1 MSELLPERLPF
12 RVSQVTG
19 AVTRKAL
26 DDLDHLVILIAPG
39 AGDKAW
45 ANIPEAARLR
55 TLMRRRGGDRDHA
68 LIRSR
73 LANKAATGITLG
85 RVPEL
90 PDGQMAVDG
99 FRQLKFA
106 GEIIADA
113 LANRPRSL
121 GILVCG
127 FDSAAATA
135 FRQALLLAAG
145 AHSFRLPD
153 YRKEKKPEP
162 QLQQVKLLGCAER
175 LDLARPLAEIE
186 AANLVRWLTALPP
199 NRLTAASYREVLAE
213 LAEHHDWSMRFLDVT
228 ALQNLGAGAFL
239 AVAQGNAMPDAG
251 IAHLS
256 YRPRKQTQPD
266 IALIGKGIIFD
277 TGGTNLKSFAHMKD
291 MHQDMCG
298 SAVALGV
305 LLAVTRLKLPIAIDC
320 WLAITE
326 NRISAE
332 AYKPRDVVTA
342 ANGLTIEVLH
352 TDAEG
357 RMALADTLVLAGR
370 EKPALM
376 IDYATLTGACIG
388 ALTERY
394 SGVFTN
400 RPALTPPVLA
410 AGKRSGERIWPFP
423 MDEDFDEDIKSNVAD
438 VLQCSAENAGDHI
451 LAARFLQRFVPK
463 QTPWLH
469 VDLSSAWRKQGL
481 AHVPGGVTG
490 FGVRLTLNLLLDH
503 GSDIGRLIGR
513 PLAGT

>member
-12 RVSQVTG
+12 RVSQATTV
-19 AVTRKAL
+19 RKAL
-26 DDLDHLVILIAPG
+26 DDLDHLVIVVPPR
-39 AGDKAW
+39 AGEKTW
-45 ANIPEAARLR
+45 SGIPESARLR
-55 TLMRRRGGDRDHA
+55 ALLRRRGADEA
-68 LIRSR
+68 TPLRSR
-73 LANKAATGITLG
+73 LANKAATGVTLG
-85 RVPEL
+85 QAPQAK
-90 PDGQMAVDG
+90 DGAAASDA
-99 FRQLKFA
+99 FLRLKFA
-106 GEIIADA
+106 GQLIADA
-113 LANRPRSL
+113 LANGPRSL
-121 GILVCG
+121 GVLVCG
-127 FDSAAATA
+127 FDAEAANAW
-135 FRQALLLAAG
+135 RQAILLAAG
-145 AHSFRLPD
+145 AHAFRLPD
-153 YRKEKKPEP
+153 YRKERKRQP
-162 QLQQVKLLGCAER
+162 QLQQVRLLGSDGR
-175 LDLARPLAEIE
+175 LDIARPLAEIE

-199 NRLTAASYREVLAE
+199 NRLTAASYRDLLAE
-213 LAEHHDWSMRFLDVT
+213 LAEHHDWSMRFLDVA

-239 AVAQGNAMPDAG
+239 AVAQGNATRDAG

-305 LLAVTRLKLPIAIDC
+305 LLAITRLKLPIAVDC

-326 NRISAE
+326 NRISAH

-376 IDYATLTGACIG
+376 IDYATLTGTCIS

-400 RPALTPPVLA
+400 RPALTPPLLA
-410 AGKRSGERIWPFP
+410 AGKNSGERIWPFP
-423 MDEDFDEDIKSNVAD
+423 MDEDFDEDIKSSVAD
-438 VLQCSAENAGDHI
+438 VLQCSPESAGDHI
-451 LAARFLQRFVPK
+451 LAARFLQRFVP
-463 QTPWLH
+463 QATPWLH

-490 FGVRLTLNLLLDH
+490 FGVRLTLDLLLDH
-503 GSDIGRLIGR
+503 GSETGRAIGR
-513 PLAGT
+513 PLAAG

>member
-1 MSELLPERLPF
+1 MSDLLPERLPF
-12 RVSQVTG
+12 RVTQAIG
-19 AVTRKAL
+19 AVTRKVL
-26 DDLDHLVILIAPG
+26 DELDHLVIVVPPG
-39 AGDKAW
+39 AADRAW
-45 ANIPEAARLR
+45 SGIPDASKLRALLDRRGSDGEAA
-55 TLMRRRGGDRDHA
+55 
-68 LIRSR
+68 IVRSR
-73 LANKAATGITLG
+73 LANKSATGVTLSAAPRPG
-85 RVPEL
+85 ENQRRVEAFAL
-90 PDGQMAVDG
+90 L
-99 FRQLKFA
+99 RFA
-106 GEIIADA
+106 GEAIADA

-121 GILVCG
+121 GILVSG
-127 FDSAAATA
+127 FDPDEANAV
-135 FRQALLLAAG
+135 RQALLLAAG

-153 YRKEKKPEP
+153 YRKEKKRES
-162 QLQQVKLLGCAER
+162 QLQQVRLLGLAER
-175 LDLARPLAEIE
+175 LDLARTLAEIE

-199 NRLTAASYREVLAE
+199 NRLTAASYRDVLAQ
-213 LAEHHDWSMRFLDVT
+213 LAEHHDWSMRFLDT
-228 ALQNLGAGAFL
+228 AALKNLGAGAFL
-239 AVAQGNAMPDAG
+239 AVAQGNATRDAG

-266 IALIGKGIIFD
+266 VALVGKGVIFD

-305 LLAVTRLKLPIAIDC
+305 LLAITRLKLPISVDC
-320 WLAITE
+320 WLALTE
-326 NRISAE
+326 NRISAA

-376 IDYATLTGACIG
+376 VDYATLTGACIG

-410 AGKRSGERIWPFP
+410 AGKQSGERIWPFP
-423 MDEDFDEDIKSNVAD
+423 MDADFDEDIKSNVAD
-438 VLQCSAENAGDHI
+438 ILQCSAENAGDHI

-463 QTPWLH
+463 PTPWLH

-490 FGVRLTLNLLLDH
+490 FGVRLTLNLLLDQ
-503 GSDIGRLIGR
+503 GSEIGRLIGR
-513 PLAGT
+513 PLAST